1 MGCSVGSFRRTQTF
15 QPVAAGCEGDGRERP
30 WPPTAVLPGRCAEG
44 DGRRDAQA
52 GDLVSVLSCERR
64 ALIME
69 TASPAA
75 ALVKV
80 LCAHD
85 LVECA
90 ACASTKATVAA
101 DRLHVSAVAVCCE
114 GTAAQ

>member
-1 MGCSVGSFRRTQTF
+1 M
-15 QPVAAGCEGDGRERP
+15 
-30 WPPTAVLPGRCAEG
+30 
-44 DGRRDAQA
+44 
-52 GDLVSVLSCERR
+52 
-64 ALIME
+64 IME

-75 ALVKV
+75 ALVKL

-101 DRLHVSAVAVCCE
+101 DRLHVSPVAVCCE

>member
-1 MGCSVGSFRRTQTF
+1 MSFVYGPELCHSYT
-15 QPVAAGCEGDGRERP
+15 DK
-30 WPPTAVLPGRCAEG
+30 
-44 DGRRDAQA
+44 
-52 GDLVSVLSCERR
+52 S
-64 ALIME
+64 E

-75 ALVKV
+75 ALVK
-80 LCAHD
+80 LLRAHD